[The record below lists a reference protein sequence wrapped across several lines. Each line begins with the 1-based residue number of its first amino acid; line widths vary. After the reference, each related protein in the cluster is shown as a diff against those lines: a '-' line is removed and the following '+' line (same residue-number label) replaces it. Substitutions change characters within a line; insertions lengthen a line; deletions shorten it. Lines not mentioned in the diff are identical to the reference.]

1 MRCLRRVVRFDPAT
15 ICLALTFV
23 FLSAAGAVAQAPL
36 VAHAGPDQPMVVS
49 GTEVQLDG
57 TDSTESDGSRSVT
70 YLWTRANGSAGGTG
84 SPVTLSDKRAL
95 RPTFTAPTLIPG
107 ADRLTPGA
115 DSVTYI
121 FTLTVTDDQG
131 SAQATDMVKITV
143 TARPFAVTGF
153 DQKVPPGW
161 PVVLDGKRSAAAAG
175 TGIRKYT
182 WFSVEVAPECDEAP
196 KHTIEGSQARF
207 TAEDLAPGAAD
218 VTYCFFLQVEQ
229 SNGVK
234 SSVVGPLKVTV
245 SNRESPYMPPVAM
258 IAGGDREI
266 ASGGTVT
273 LSSGGTTV
281 DERTFARYRW
291 ERTDGTSTAT
301 GILTGETFRKASF
314 TAETLDAGAP
324 DVTHILTLTVTD
336 FQGGSSTATVTI
348 TVTAALVANAGPDQ
362 LIIPGKTVTLDG
374 SGSTA
379 SGGGRIVTYAWTRA
393 GGTGSEVNLSDT
405 TVVDPTFTAQTLNPG
420 DASVSYIFTLTVT
433 DDAGSTAVTDTV
445 TIKGISATADPV
457 AQAGDDVSVGS
468 GGTVTLNGN
477 RSTVDYRRN
486 RSKIGAFLFERP
498 PMLYSWVR
506 TGGTSTATGTLTGA
520 TTATPSFT
528 AETLTPGA
536 ADVTHIFTLTVTDSA
551 NVTATDTVTITVT
564 TALVANAGPDQP
576 RRGQPT
582 IFSGETVTLDGSGST
597 ASGGGRTVTYGWTQT
612 GGDAAT
618 VTLSD
623 TTVLN
628 PSFTAQTLNPGT
640 ADVTYIFTLT
650 VTDSANETD
659 TDTVTITVRSEFAA
673 LVAEAGEPQTVDS
686 GDTVTLE
693 GSGTA
698 TGGGR
703 TVTYDW
709 SQSGGDAALFALSDD
724 TNVLDPSFTAETLTR
739 GAADVIYVFTLA
751 VTDDQ
756 GSTAAT
762 DTVTITVE
770 APPFGDLVAEAGD
783 PQTVDPGD
791 TVTLEGSGTATGG
804 GRNVTY
810 AWTQTGGDA
819 ATVTLSDT
827 TVLRPT
833 FTAQAL
839 TAGAADVTYVFTLTV
854 SDDQGSTA
862 ATDTVTITVEA
873 PPLAALVAEAGTGGS
888 VDSGTQN
895 VELDGTGSTETVGV
909 RTVTY
914 AWARTGGTGDDTVA
928 PSNPAALQTSF
939 TAETLNPGDASVTH
953 IFTLTVTDN
962 QGSTQATDTV
972 TFTVTAPLAALVAEA
987 GTGQTVDSGTRNVPL
1002 DGTGSTETVGVRT
1015 VTYAWART
1023 GGTGDDTVAPSNPAA
1038 LQTSFTAETLNPGDA
1053 SVTHIFTLTVTDNQG
1068 STQATDTVT
1077 FTVTAPL
1084 AALVAEAGTDQT
1096 VDSGTRNVELDGTG
1110 STETVGVRTVTYAW
1124 ARTGGTGDDTVAP
1137 SNPAAL
1143 QTSFTAETL
1152 NPGDASVTHIFTLTV
1167 TDNQGSTQA
1176 TDTVTFTV
1184 TAPLAALVAEAG
1196 TGQTVDSG
1204 TRNVPLDGTGSTETV
1219 GVRTVTYAWARTGG
1233 TGDDTVAPS
1242 NPAALQTSF
1251 TAETLNPGDASV
1263 THIFTLTVTD
1273 NQGSTQATD
1282 TVTFTV
1288 TAPLAA
1294 LVAEA
1299 GTDQTVDS
1307 GTRNVELDGTGST
1320 ETVGVRTV
1328 TYAWARTGGTG
1339 DDTVAPSNPAAL
1351 QTSFTAETLNPG
1363 DASVT
1368 HIFTL
1373 TVTDNQGSTQATD
1386 TVTFTVTAPLAALV
1400 AEAGTDQTVDSGTR
1414 NVPLDG
1420 TGSTE
1425 TVGVRNVA
1433 YAWARTGGTGDDTVA
1448 PSNPAALQT
1457 SFTAETLNPGD
1468 ASVTHI
1474 FTLTVTDNQG
1484 STQATDT
1491 VTFTVTAPL
1500 AALVAEAGTDQTVD
1514 SGTRNVPLDGTGS
1527 TETVGVRTVTYA
1539 WARTGGTGDDTVAP
1553 SNPAA
1558 LQTSFTAETLN
1569 PGDASVTHIFT
1580 LTVTDNQGSTQATD
1594 TVTFTVTAPLAA
1606 LVAEA
1611 GTDQT
1616 VDSGTRNVELDG
1628 TGSTE
1633 TVGVRTVAYAWA
1645 RTGGTGDDTV
1655 APSNP
1660 AALQTSFT
1668 AETLNPGDASVT
1680 HIFTLTVTDNQ
1691 GSTQATDTV
1700 TFTVTAPLA
1709 ALVAEAG
1716 TDQTVDSG
1724 TRNVPLDGTGSTET
1738 VGVRT
1743 VTYAWAR
1750 TGGTGD
1756 DTVAPSN
1763 PAALQTSFTA
1773 ETLNPGDASVTH
1785 IFTLTVTDNQGSTQA
1800 TDTVTFTVTAPLAA
1814 LVAEAGTD
1822 QTVDSGTRNVELDG
1836 TGSTET
1842 VGVRTVTYA
1851 WARTGGTG
1859 DDTVAPSNPAALQTS
1874 FTAETLNPGDASVT
1888 HIFTLTVTDN
1898 QGSTQAT
1905 DTVTFTVTAPLAA
1918 LVAEAGT
1925 DQTVDSGTRNV
1936 ELDGTGSTE
1945 TVGVRTVTYAW
1956 ARTGGTGDDTV
1967 APSNPAALQTSFTA
1981 ETLNPGDA
1989 SVTHIFT
1996 LTVTDNQGS
2005 TQATDTVTFTVT
2017 APLAALVAE
2026 AGTDQTVDSGTR
2038 NVPLDGTGSTETV
2051 GVRTV
2056 TYAWARTGGTGD
2068 DTVAPSN
2075 PAALQTSFTAE
2086 TLNPGDASVTHIF
2099 TLTVTDNQGS
2109 TQATDTV
2116 TFTVTAP
2123 LAALVAEAGTDQTVD
2138 SGTRNVELDGTGST
2152 ETVGV
2157 RTVTYAWARTGG
2169 TGDDTVAPSN
2179 PAALQTSFTAETLN
2193 PGDASVTHIF
2203 TLTVTDNQGSTQA
2216 TDTVTFTV
2224 TAPLAALVAEAGTD
2238 QTVDSGTRNVE
2249 LDGTGSTET
2258 VGVRTVTYAWA
2269 RTGGT
2274 GDDTVAPSNP
2284 AALQTSFTAE
2294 TLNPGDASVT
2304 HIFTLTVTD
2313 NQGSTQATDTVTFT
2327 VTAPLAALV
2336 AEAGTGQTVDSGT
2349 RNVELDGT
2357 GSTETVGVRTVT
2369 YAWAR
2374 TGGTGDDT
2382 VAPSNPAALQ
2392 TSFTAETLNPGDASV
2407 THIFTLTVTDNQGST
2422 QATDTVT
2429 FTVTAPLAALV
2440 AEAGTD
2446 QTVDSGTR
2454 NVELDGTGSTE
2465 TVGVRTVTYAW
2476 ARTGGTG
2483 DDTVAPS
2490 NPAALQTS
2498 FTAET
2503 LNPGDA
2509 SVTHIFTLT
2518 VTDNQGSTQATD
2530 TVTFTVTAPLAALVA
2545 EAGTGQTVDSGT
2557 RNVPLDGTGS
2567 TETVGVRTVTY
2578 AWARTGGTGDDTV
2591 APSNPAALQ
2600 TSFTAETL
2608 NPGDASVTHI
2618 FTLTVTDN
2626 QGSTQATD
2634 TVTFTVTAPLAALV
2648 AEAGTGQTVDS
2659 GTRNVPLDGT
2669 GSTETVGVR
2678 TVTYAWARTGGTGD
2692 DTVAPSNPAALQTS
2706 FTAETLNP
2714 GDASV
2719 THIFTLTVTD
2729 NQGSTQ
2735 ATDTVT
2741 FTVTAPLAALVAE
2754 AGTDQTVDSGTR
2766 NVPLDG
2772 TGSTETVGVRTVTY
2786 AWARTGGTGDDT
2798 VAPSNPAALQTSF
2811 TAEALNPGDAS
2822 VTHIFTLTVTDNQ
2835 GSTQATDTVTFTVTA
2850 PLAALVAEAGTDQ
2863 TVDSGTRNVEL
2874 DGTGSTETVGVRTV
2888 TYAWARTGG
2897 TGDDTVAPSNPAALQ
2912 TSFTAETLN
2921 PGDASVTH
2929 IFTLT
2934 VTDNQGSTQATDTVT
2949 FTVTA
2954 PLAALVAEAGTDQT
2968 VDSGTRNVE
2977 LDGTGSTETVGVRT
2991 VTYAWARTG
3000 GTGDDTVAPSNP
3012 AALQTS
3018 FTAETL
3024 NPGDAS
3030 VTHIFTLT
3038 VTDNQGSTQATDT
3051 VTFTVTA
3058 PLAALVAEAGDAR
3071 SVVSGTQGVELDGTG
3086 STLTG
3091 GGRAVT
3097 YLWDRTGGD
3106 GATVTLT
3113 DADTLQ
3119 PSFTAQTLAP
3129 GDAAVTY
3136 IFTLTVTDDQSSA
3149 AATDTVTI
3157 TAVPVDILDSP
3168 FELIG
3173 VSPLL
3178 FGLIV
3183 SAVDI
3188 LVSPSELTVQ
3198 EGGSSAYQVRLSE
3211 SPGQDV
3217 TVTAVSD
3224 NENVVLENAQLTFNA
3239 NNWDAWQEIRIG
3251 TVAGSENADGK
3262 TLIEHRLD
3270 TGGVALRQ
3278 SGVVNVTVREEEP
3291 VLRPV
3296 GENLTARATTL
3307 LNNLPNLSSFLK
3319 QDRTTPGGSGGFT
3332 FKATNGRLTLDGGF
3346 VRDGVWGE
3354 IAGSYTRSD
3363 SGDTRFVLGS
3373 FGIHRK
3379 YSEHFLAG
3387 AMLQIDLADHDL
3399 DGKSGSIDG
3408 TGWLVGPYFAARHGT
3423 WPLYFEGRLLYGQSD
3438 NDIRFNDSD
3447 LGKKMRMGSFDTTR
3461 MLAQFRLEGEIAL
3474 SDGDGGPR
3482 LIPYADT
3489 HWFEDRAAAF
3499 TDSIGTRISGQT
3511 VSIGQLELGSN
3522 VEVPIAMSHG
3532 AMTFTGGLGLVYSNT
3547 EGDYIP
3553 SVSRSRGRGEIG
3565 FSYGL
3570 DDNVRI
3576 DFESFYDGI
3585 GTSGYEGYGLS
3596 LNAEIKF

>member
-1 MRCLRRVVRFDPAT
+1 MDMRHGYVNGVLRDDSVYVTNASTQLFYCLVLAMCEQYHAARRYAIRCLRRVVRFDPAT

-23 FLSAAGAVAQAPL
+23 FLSTAGAVAQTAAL
-36 VAHAGPDQPMVVS
+36 VAQAGPNQPTVVS
-49 GTEVQLDG
+49 GKEVQLDG
-57 TDSTESDGSRSVT
+57 TGSTVTEGSRTVTYDWERTGGTMGGSVT
-70 YLWTRANGSAGGTG
+70 LTAAN
-84 SPVTLSDKRAL
+84 TLQPS
-95 RPTFTAPTLIPG
+95 FTAGPLDPG
-107 ADRLTPGA
+107 AA
-115 DSVTYI
+115 NVTHI
-121 FTLTVTDDQG
+121 FTLTVTDNLG
-131 SAQATDMVKITV
+131 SAQATDMVTITV
-143 TARPFAVTGF
+143 TAPPIAVTGF
-153 DQKVPPGW
+153 DQRVPSGW
-161 PVVLDGKRSAAAAG
+161 PVVLDGSRSVASAG
-175 TGIRKYT
+175 NKISEYT
-182 WFSVEVAPECDEAP
+182 WFSVEVALECDEAP
-196 KHTIEGSQARF
+196 KHTKEDSLARF

-218 VTYCFFLQVEQ
+218 VTYCFYLIVEQ
-229 SNGVK
+229 SNGDK
-234 SSVVGPLKVTV
+234 SSFVGPLKVTV
-245 SNRESPYMPPVAM
+245 TNSEDPYERPVAI
-258 IAGGDREI
+258 IAGGDREV
-266 ASGGTVT
+266 ASGRTVMLHGLNSTYDIRTT
-273 LSSGGTTV
+273 L
-281 DERTFARYRW
+281 FALRW
-291 ERTDGTSTAT
+291 ERTGGTSMTT
-301 GILTGETFRKASF
+301 GTLTGETNDRASF
-314 TAETLDAGAP
+314 TVETLTAGAE

-336 FQGGSSTATVTI
+336 SQGVSSTAMVTI

-393 GGTGSEVNLSDT
+393 SGSAGGTGSAVNLSDS

-486 RSKIGAFLFERP
+486 RSKIGARLFERP

-520 TTATPSFT
+520 MTATPSFT

-536 ADVTHIFTLTVTDSA
+536 ADVTHILTLTVTDTL
-551 NVTATDTVTITVT
+551 NLTATDTVTITVT
-564 TALVANAGPDQP
+564 AALVANAGPDQP

-582 IFSGETVTLDGSGST
+582 IFSGETVTLDGGRST

-623 TTVLN
+623 TTVLD
-628 PSFTAQTLNPGT
+628 PSFTAQTLNPGA

-659 TDTVTITVRSEFAA
+659 ADMVTITVRSEFAA

-709 SQSGGDAALFALSDD
+709 SQTGGDAATVTLSDD
-724 TNVLDPSFTAETLTR
+724 TNVLDPSFTAETLTP

-873 PPLAALVAEAGTGGS
+873 PPFGDLVAEAGDPQT
-888 VDSGTQN
+888 VDSGTRN

-972 TFTVTAPLAALVAEA
+972 TFTVNAALVAEAGTGQTVDSGTRNVPLDGTGSTETVGVRTVTYAWARTGGTGDDTVAPSNPAALQTSFTAETLNPGDASVTHIFTLTVTDNQGSTQATDTVTFTVNAPGFAPLVAEAGAPQIVASGEMVDLDGSGSTESGGVRTVTYAWARTGGTGDDTVAPSNPAALQTSFTAETLNPGDASVTHIFTLTVTDNQGSTQATDTVTFTVNAALVAVAGTGQTVDSGTRNVPLDGTGSTETVGVRTVTYAWARTGGTGDDTVAPSNPAALQTSFTAETLNPGDASVTHIFTLTVTDNQGSTQATDTVTFTVNAALVAEAGTGQTVDSGTRNVPLDGTGSTESGGVRTVTYAWARTGGTGDDTVAPSNPAALQTSFTAETLNPGDASVTHIFTLTVTDNQGSTQATDTVTFTVTAPGFAPLVAVAGTDGSVDSEEVVPLDGTGSTETVGVRTVTYAWARTGGTGDDTVAPSNPAALQTSFTAETLNPGDASVTHIFTLTVTDNQGSTQATDTVTFTVNAALVAEA

-1077 FTVTAPL
+1077 FTVTAPGFAPL
-1084 AALVAEAGTDQT
+1084 VAEAGAPQIVASGEMVDLDGSGSTETVGVRTVTYAWARTGGTGDDTVAPSNPAALQTSFTAETLNPGDASVTHIFTLTVTDNQGSTQATDTVTFTVTAPGFAPLVAEAGAPQIVASGEMVDLDGSGSTETVGVRTVTYAWARTGGTGDDTVAPSNPAALQTSFTAETLNPGDASVTHIFTLTVTDNQGSTQATDTVTFTVNAALVAEAGTGQT

-1184 TAPLAALVAEAG
+1184 NAALVAEAGTGQTVDSGTRNVELDGTGSTETVGVRTVTYAWARTGGTGDDTVAPSNPAALQTSFTAETLNPGDASVTHIFTLTVTDNQGSTQATDTVTFTVNAALVAEAGTGQTVDSGTRNVPLDGTGSTETVGVRTVTYAWARTGGTGDDTVAPSNPAALQTSFTAETLNPGDASVTHIFTLTVTDNQGSTQATDTVTFTVNAALVAEAG

-1288 TAPLAA
+1288 TAPGFAP

-1299 GTDQTVDS
+1299 GAPQIVASGEMVD
-1307 GTRNVELDGTGST
+1307 LDGSGST

-1386 TVTFTVTAPLAALV
+1386 TVTFTVNAALV
-1400 AEAGTDQTVDSGTR
+1400 AEAGTG
-1414 NVPLDG
+1414 
-1420 TGSTE
+1420 
-1425 TVGVRNVA
+1425 
-1433 YAWARTGGTGDDTVA
+1433 
-1448 PSNPAALQT
+1448 
-1457 SFTAETLNPGD
+1457 
-1468 ASVTHI
+1468 
-1474 FTLTVTDNQG
+1474 
-1484 STQATDT
+1484 
-1491 VTFTVTAPL
+1491 
-1500 AALVAEAGTDQTVD
+1500 QTVD

-1594 TVTFTVTAPLAA
+1594 TVTFTV
-1606 LVAEA
+1606 
-1611 GTDQT
+1611 
-1616 VDSGTRNVELDG
+1616 N
-1628 TGSTE
+1628 
-1633 TVGVRTVAYAWA
+1633 
-1645 RTGGTGDDTV
+1645 
-1655 APSNP
+1655 
-1660 AALQTSFT
+1660 
-1668 AETLNPGDASVT
+1668 
-1680 HIFTLTVTDNQ
+1680 
-1691 GSTQATDTV
+1691 
-1700 TFTVTAPLA
+1700 
-1709 ALVAEAG
+1709 
-1716 TDQTVDSG
+1716 
-1724 TRNVPLDGTGSTET
+1724 
-1738 VGVRT
+1738 
-1743 VTYAWAR
+1743 
-1750 TGGTGD
+1750 
-1756 DTVAPSN
+1756 
-1763 PAALQTSFTA
+1763 
-1773 ETLNPGDASVTH
+1773 
-1785 IFTLTVTDNQGSTQA
+1785 
-1800 TDTVTFTVTAPLAA
+1800 
-1814 LVAEAGTD
+1814 
-1822 QTVDSGTRNVELDG
+1822 
-1836 TGSTET
+1836 
-1842 VGVRTVTYA
+1842 
-1851 WARTGGTG
+1851 
-1859 DDTVAPSNPAALQTS
+1859 
-1874 FTAETLNPGDASVT
+1874 
-1888 HIFTLTVTDN
+1888 
-1898 QGSTQAT
+1898 
-1905 DTVTFTVTAPLAA
+1905 
-1918 LVAEAGT
+1918 
-1925 DQTVDSGTRNV
+1925 
-1936 ELDGTGSTE
+1936 
-1945 TVGVRTVTYAW
+1945 
-1956 ARTGGTGDDTV
+1956 
-1967 APSNPAALQTSFTA
+1967 
-1981 ETLNPGDA
+1981 
-1989 SVTHIFT
+1989 
-1996 LTVTDNQGS
+1996 
-2005 TQATDTVTFTVT
+2005 
-2017 APLAALVAE
+2017 
-2026 AGTDQTVDSGTR
+2026 
-2038 NVPLDGTGSTETV
+2038 
-2051 GVRTV
+2051 
-2056 TYAWARTGGTGD
+2056 
-2068 DTVAPSN
+2068 
-2075 PAALQTSFTAE
+2075 
-2086 TLNPGDASVTHIF
+2086 
-2099 TLTVTDNQGS
+2099 
-2109 TQATDTV
+2109 
-2116 TFTVTAP
+2116 
-2123 LAALVAEAGTDQTVD
+2123 
-2138 SGTRNVELDGTGST
+2138 
-2152 ETVGV
+2152 
-2157 RTVTYAWARTGG
+2157 
-2169 TGDDTVAPSN
+2169 
-2179 PAALQTSFTAETLN
+2179 
-2193 PGDASVTHIF
+2193 
-2203 TLTVTDNQGSTQA
+2203 
-2216 TDTVTFTV
+2216 
-2224 TAPLAALVAEAGTD
+2224 
-2238 QTVDSGTRNVE
+2238 
-2249 LDGTGSTET
+2249 
-2258 VGVRTVTYAWA
+2258 
-2269 RTGGT
+2269 
-2274 GDDTVAPSNP
+2274 
-2284 AALQTSFTAE
+2284 
-2294 TLNPGDASVT
+2294 
-2304 HIFTLTVTD
+2304 
-2313 NQGSTQATDTVTFT
+2313 
-2327 VTAPLAALV
+2327 
-2336 AEAGTGQTVDSGT
+2336 
-2349 RNVELDGT
+2349 
-2357 GSTETVGVRTVT
+2357 
-2369 YAWAR
+2369 
-2374 TGGTGDDT
+2374 
-2382 VAPSNPAALQ
+2382 
-2392 TSFTAETLNPGDASV
+2392 
-2407 THIFTLTVTDNQGST
+2407 
-2422 QATDTVT
+2422 
-2429 FTVTAPLAALV
+2429 
-2440 AEAGTD
+2440 
-2446 QTVDSGTR
+2446 
-2454 NVELDGTGSTE
+2454 
-2465 TVGVRTVTYAW
+2465 
-2476 ARTGGTG
+2476 
-2483 DDTVAPS
+2483 
-2490 NPAALQTS
+2490 
-2498 FTAET
+2498 
-2503 LNPGDA
+2503 
-2509 SVTHIFTLT
+2509 
-2518 VTDNQGSTQATD
+2518 
-2530 TVTFTVTAPLAALVA
+2530 AALVA

-2634 TVTFTVTAPLAALV
+2634 TVTFTVT
-2648 AEAGTGQTVDS
+2648 
-2659 GTRNVPLDGT
+2659 
-2669 GSTETVGVR
+2669 
-2678 TVTYAWARTGGTGD
+2678 
-2692 DTVAPSNPAALQTS
+2692 
-2706 FTAETLNP
+2706 
-2714 GDASV
+2714 
-2719 THIFTLTVTD
+2719 
-2729 NQGSTQ
+2729 
-2735 ATDTVT
+2735 
-2741 FTVTAPLAALVAE
+2741 
-2754 AGTDQTVDSGTR
+2754 
-2766 NVPLDG
+2766 
-2772 TGSTETVGVRTVTY
+2772 
-2786 AWARTGGTGDDT
+2786 
-2798 VAPSNPAALQTSF
+2798 
-2811 TAEALNPGDAS
+2811 
-2822 VTHIFTLTVTDNQ
+2822 
-2835 GSTQATDTVTFTVTA
+2835 
-2850 PLAALVAEAGTDQ
+2850 
-2863 TVDSGTRNVEL
+2863 
-2874 DGTGSTETVGVRTV
+2874 
-2888 TYAWARTGG
+2888 
-2897 TGDDTVAPSNPAALQ
+2897 
-2912 TSFTAETLN
+2912 
-2921 PGDASVTH
+2921 
-2929 IFTLT
+2929 
-2934 VTDNQGSTQATDTVT
+2934 
-2949 FTVTA
+2949 
-2954 PLAALVAEAGTDQT
+2954 
-2968 VDSGTRNVE
+2968 
-2977 LDGTGSTETVGVRT
+2977 
-2991 VTYAWARTG
+2991 
-3000 GTGDDTVAPSNP
+3000 
-3012 AALQTS
+3012 
-3018 FTAETL
+3018 
-3024 NPGDAS
+3024 
-3030 VTHIFTLT
+3030 
-3038 VTDNQGSTQATDT
+3038 
-3051 VTFTVTA
+3051 

-3071 SVVSGTQGVELDGTG
+3071 SVVSGTQGVQLDGTG

-3106 GATVTLT
+3106 GASVTLT

-3157 TAVPVDILDSP
+3157 TAVPVEFLDSP

-3217 TVTAVSD
+3217 IVTAVSD

-3251 TVAGSENADGK
+3251 TVAGSENVDGK

-3270 TGGVALRQ
+3270 TGGVALGQ
-3278 SGVVNVTVREEEP
+3278 SGVVSVTVREEDP

-3319 QDRTTPGGSGGFT
+3319 QNRTTPGGSGGFT

-3438 NDIRFNDSD
+3438 NDIRFNDSV